1 MDINAALN
9 KLAAKMDTDYVDRA
23 VMVGSSFVFF
33 GEFLQPILVN
43 DDQVRGLNPN
53 IKEDRDI
60 LNAAEKKLKEGDFY

>member
-9 KLAAKMDTDYVDRA
+9 KLAANMDTSYVDCA
-23 VMVGSSFVFF
+23 VRIGSSFVFF

-60 LNAAEKKLKEGDFY
+60 LNAAEKKLRDGDFY